1 MLIQEALT
9 QIKKA
14 NSAPIYLVM
23 GQEQYLMEQFV
34 EGLMKLTFTSDEEK
48 QMNSI
53 TYDMD
58 VQPVDYVLDE
68 ADTIP
73 FFGDNKLIF
82 IKNPYFL
89 TSEKPK
95 NEMDH
100 DIKRLMTYLEE
111 PNPSTILVFLARYEK
126 LDERKKIVKLLKK
139 HSTLVDVSFMDE
151 RKLRHYVTEYL
162 ATEKVTIDIKAF
174 ERLLYLTDLN
184 LSRIMQEL
192 DKLMLYDLERR
203 HITYEA
209 VDQLIPKS
217 LEHNIFDMIDYVLKD
232 KKEEA
237 LALYHELLIQGEDT
251 IKINAILVNQ
261 FRLLLQI
268 KLLQSIHYQQSNIVD
283 VLKVH
288 PYRVKLGM
296 QNVKQHS
303 LTFLGDA
310 LDELVE
316 NDVKIKTGAM
326 EKELLF
332 ELFLLKQR
340 F

>member
-1 MLIQEALT
+1 MLIQEALN
-9 QIKKA
+9 QIKQG
-14 NSAPIYLVM
+14 NTAPVYLVM
-23 GQEQYLMEQFV
+23 GQEHYLMEQFV
-34 EGLMKLTFTSDEEK
+34 EGLKKAVFANNEEK

-53 TYDMD
+53 TYDME
-58 VQPVDYVLDE
+58 VNPIGYVLDE

-73 FFGDNKLIF
+73 FFGDNKVIF

-89 TSEKPK
+89 TSEKSK
-95 NEMDH
+95 NDVEH
-100 DIKRLMTYLEE
+100 DVKRLITYLEE

-126 LDERKKIVKLLKK
+126 LDERKKLVKLLKK

-151 RKLRHYVTEYL
+151 RKLRQYITEYMAL
-162 ATEKVTIDIKAF
+162 EKVTIEPKAF

-192 DKLMLYDLERR
+192 DKLMLYDLKGR
-203 HITYEA
+203 HITYDA

-268 KLLQSIHYQQSNIVD
+268 KLLQSLHYQQSNIVD

-296 QNVKQHS
+296 QNVKRHS

-340 F
+340 L